1 MWCFLFI
8 LLFLFRFVL
17 VGVKVGLL
25 SNRANMLANFF
36 VERDR
41 GTGGVFSKILFF
53 LSSSCL
59 RLTYLQMFREVIP
72 FSYSNMTMVQVFWVH
87 INVSKGI
94 HFHTYMCPIIKRCNR
109 ECQGFF
115 QKLALDFILVA
126 ILALKVVLRL
136 LLHL

>member
-1 MWCFLFI
+1 MSFNFINEGRPLIIVYDKVSLLHPILVIVVYIFPIVQKMWMWCFLFI

-72 FSYSNMTMVQVFWVH
+72 FSYSNMTMV
-87 INVSKGI
+87 
-94 HFHTYMCPIIKRCNR
+94 
-109 ECQGFF
+109 
-115 QKLALDFILVA
+115 
-126 ILALKVVLRL
+126 
-136 LLHL
+136 